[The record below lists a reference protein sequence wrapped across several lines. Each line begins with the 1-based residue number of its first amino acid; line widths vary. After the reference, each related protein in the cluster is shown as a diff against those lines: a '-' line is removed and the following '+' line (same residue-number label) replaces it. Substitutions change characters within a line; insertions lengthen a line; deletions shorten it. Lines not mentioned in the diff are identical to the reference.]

1 MDDDIY
7 LSLKKKSNTKSRPL
21 GSISGG
27 ACETQIEPP
36 EPEKMLPIADVMEKL
51 RRFKQLLSDIACGR
65 HEDMIKYKGGAINY
79 EL

>member
-1 MDDDIY
+1 M
-7 LSLKKKSNTKSRPL
+7 TKGL
-21 GSISGG
+21 VCGG

>member
-1 MDDDIY
+1 MADPFAM
-7 LSLKKKSNTKSRPL
+7 LRRRQKSAARRFC
-21 GSISGG
+21 GG

-65 HEDMIKYKGGAINY
+65 HEDMIKYKQT
-79 EL
+79 